1 LYGVTYL
8 ALAPE
13 SELVPLLTTPDQ
25 EKAVNEYVEK
35 AKNRSE
41 RDRMSDVKTVSGIFT
56 GTCAVHPFTNE
67 KIPIWIADYVLAGY
81 GTGAVMAVPAHDTR
95 DYAFAKH
102 FNLPI
107 IQVIEGGHIE
117 EEAYEGKEGIII
129 NSDFRNGKPVKEA
142 TQICIA
148 RLEEKGIG
156 TGKTTYR
163 IRDAVFSRQRYWG
176 EPVPVYFK
184 NDIPHLVPDEDLPVI
199 LPAIDQYLPTENGD
213 PPLGRAKDWKY
224 KGGYPYELNTMPG
237 WAGSSWYFY
246 RYMDPTNNEAFAS
259 KDALNYWQDVDL
271 YIG

>member
-1 LYGVTYL
+1 LFGVTYL

-56 GTCAVHPFTNE
+56 GTYAVHPFTNE

-107 IQVIEGGHIE
+107 VQVIEGGNIA
-117 EEAYEGKEGIII
+117 EEAHEGKGGTIM
-129 NSDFRNGKPVKEA
+129 NSYFMNG
-142 TQICIA
+142 
-148 RLEEKGIG
+148 LEEKAAMRACITQLEAKGIG
-156 TGKTTYR
+156 TGKTTFR

-176 EPVPVYFK
+176 EPVPVYFED
-184 NDIPHLVPDEDLPVI
+184 NIPHLIPDEELPVH
-199 LPAIDQYLPTENGD
+199 LPEIDQYLPTETGE
-213 PPLGRAKDWKY
+213 PPLGRAVDWKY
-224 KGGYPYELNTMPG
+224 DGKHPY
-237 WAGSSWYFY
+237 
-246 RYMDPTNNEAFAS
+246 
-259 KDALNYWQDVDL
+259 
-271 YIG
+271 